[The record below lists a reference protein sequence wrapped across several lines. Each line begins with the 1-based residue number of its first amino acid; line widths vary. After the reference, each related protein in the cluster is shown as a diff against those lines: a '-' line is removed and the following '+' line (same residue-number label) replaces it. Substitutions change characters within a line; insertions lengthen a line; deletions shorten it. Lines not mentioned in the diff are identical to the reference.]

1 MEMKW
6 FKRLILAF
14 AVLIAILAVVPLFV
28 SLDDYRPA
36 IEKMVSEKLREPVSL
51 KTLRLVGLPLP
62 HVTVEGISVGKGAD
76 LTIGEVSVTPDLY
89 SLLTST
95 KVIRSIDI
103 EGLVITQRALD
114 LLPEW
119 AKPDPMAEPASFKV
133 LVQSISL
140 KNAELHLQRAKFGPF
155 DALVT
160 IDANGTPER
169 ADITARDGKFK
180 ASLTPAGEKFNVT
193 VNARDWRLPAGP
205 PILFQ
210 SLQVSGVA
218 SPNDVDFR
226 DVQAKL
232 YGGAIAGKMLVGWQK
247 GLQLKGSFAVNDV
260 ELRELVPLFS
270 PKTRL
275 SGRLTAKPVFSGS
288 TPKPDQLVNVMKLE
302 TPFDIRDGVLHG
314 VDIQDAAVNPSR
326 KGGGGETRFD
336 ALSGHFAMDR
346 GTQRVTNLKVA
357 SGSLAADGNVTI
369 APDKSLSG
377 RVNAKVNVVGQTGVS
392 VPLNLSGTVDSPMA
406 LPAVGAIAGAGI
418 SAGASV
424 GAKVGNWAS
433 GLFGGGDSKE
443 NKDSKKK

>member
-1 MEMKW
+1 M
-6 FKRLILAF
+6 
-14 AVLIAILAVVPLFV
+14 
-28 SLDDYRPA
+28 SLEDYRPTL
-36 IEKMVSEKLREPVSL
+36 EKMVSDKLKEPVTF
-51 KTLRLVGLPLP
+51 KTLRLIGLPLP
-62 HVTVEGISVGKGAD
+62 HVTVGGISVGKAAD
-76 LTIGEVSVTPDLY
+76 LTIGEVTVTPDLF

-95 KVIRSIDI
+95 KIIRSVDI

-114 LLPEW
+114 LMPEW
-119 AKPDPMAEPASFKV
+119 AKSDPSAEPASFKV

-140 KNAELHLQRAKFGPF
+140 KNAELHLQRNKFGPF
-155 DALVT
+155 DALVA

-180 ASLTPAGEKFNVT
+180 ASLTPAGEKFNVE

-205 PILFQ
+205 AIQFQ

-218 SPNDVDFR
+218 SPNDVDFKNIE
-226 DVQAKL
+226 AKL
-232 YGGAIAGKMLVGWQK
+232 YGGAIAGKMSVGWQK
-247 GLQLKGSFAVNDV
+247 GLQVKGSFNVNDV
-260 ELRELVPLFS
+260 ELRDLVPLFS

-275 SGRLTAKPVFSGS
+275 SGRLTAKPVFAGT
-288 TPKPDQLVNVMKLE
+288 TPKPDQLANVMKLE
-302 TPFDIRDGVLHG
+302 TPFDIRNGILQG
-314 VDIQDAAVNPSR
+314 VDIQEAATTRSR
-326 KGGGGETRFD
+326 KAGGGETRFD
-336 ALSGHFAMDR
+336 ALSGHFAMER
-346 GTQRVTNLKVA
+346 GTQRVTNLKVV

-392 VPLNLSGTVDSPMA
+392 VPLNSSATVDSPLA

-433 GLFGGGDSKE
+433 GLFGSGDSTE
-443 NKDSKKK
+443 SKDAKKK

>member
-1 MEMKW
+1 MKW

-14 AVLIAILAVVPLFV
+14 AVLIALLAAVPLLV
-28 SLDDYRPA
+28 SLDDYRPQ
-36 IEKMVSEKLREPVSL
+36 IEKMVSEKLKEPVSL
-51 KTLRLVGLPLP
+51 KKLRLIGLPLP
-62 HVTVEGISVGKGAD
+62 HIKVEGIAVGKATDLSIGA
-76 LTIGEVSVTPDLY
+76 VSVTPDLF

-95 KVIRSIDI
+95 KVIRSVDI

-114 LLPEW
+114 MLPEW
-119 AKPDPMAEPASFKV
+119 AKSDPKAEPAAFKV

-140 KNAELHLQRAKFGPF
+140 KDSTLKLQHTKFGPF
-155 DALVT
+155 DALVS
-160 IDANGTPER
+160 IDENGVPER

-180 ASLTPAGEKFNVT
+180 ASLTPAGEKFNVE

-205 PILFQ
+205 PIHFE

-218 SPNDVDFR
+218 SPTDADFKNI
-226 DVQAKL
+226 QAKL
-232 YGGAIAGKMLVGWQK
+232 YGGSIAGKMVVGWQK
-247 GLQLKGSFAVNDV
+247 GLQLKGNFAVDNV

-275 SGRLTAKPVFSGS
+275 SGRLTAKPVFSGAAS
-288 TPKPDQLVNVMKLE
+288 KPDQLASMMKLD
-302 TPFDIRDGVLHG
+302 TPFDIRNGVLQG
-314 VDIQDAAVNPSR
+314 VDIQEAAMNPAR

-336 ALSGHFAMDR
+336 TLSGQFAMDR
-346 GTQRVTNLKVA
+346 GTQRLTGLKVS

-377 RVNAKVNVVGQTGVS
+377 RVNAKVSVVGQTGVS
-392 VPLNLSGTVDSPMA
+392 VPLNVLGTLGSPLV

-433 GLFGGGDSKE
+433 GLFGGGDSKDAK
-443 NKDSKKK
+443 NK